1 MDDADLDEGG
11 AAFERHVAENEWWQI
26 NEAFTKVCH
35 RKYDACTAMCFLSTE
50 AANVFTAG
58 GVKGRD

>member
-11 AAFERHVAENEWWQI
+11 AAFERHVAANEWRQL
-26 NEAFTKVCH
+26 NEVFTKVCH
-35 RKYDACTAMCFLSTE
+35 WKYDACTAMRFPSTE
-50 AANVFTAG
+50 ANVFTAG